1 LHLEMGTLTEHRT
14 VIELLLQG
22 KFDAASEALAAHLR
36 NGETRTRQRL
46 KVLAVLPD
54 PDLPAYMHRIA

>member
-1 LHLEMGTLTEHRT
+1 VKRLVAALSLDPGTGSIIDS
-14 VIELLLQG
+14 VG
-22 KFDAASEALAAHLR
+22 WAHLK